1 MILIVCVDKNNGM
14 LFNKRR
20 QSSDK
25 VLIEHIIDMSKDKNL
40 WIKHFSKN
48 VFDQYELKNLIID
61 DELLEHAKNED
72 YCFIED
78 ILLSSDIIGKFD
90 KIIVYNWN
98 RKYPS
103 DVYFDIDLTD
113 WILESETD
121 FKGNSHDKITQKIY
135 KRGLN

>member
-1 MILIVCVDKNNGM
+1 
-14 LFNKRR
+14 
-20 QSSDK
+20 
-25 VLIEHIIDMSKDKNL
+25 MSKDNNL

-61 DELLEHAKNED
+61 DELLNKAKNED

-98 RKYPS
+98 RKYPA

-121 FKGNSHDKITQKIY
+121 FNGNSHDKITQKIY